1 MKCVSVCLVVLLLLC
16 MAGIWAYDKSKLGTN
31 LSRENSNYYLLVFLA
46 KCDDKPSQTG
56 PCKASFQMWR
66 FIKEQNICE
75 SFTYGGCQG
84 TKNLFDRE
92 EDCKKA
98 CLG

>member
-1 MKCVSVCLVVLLLLC
+1 MKRVSVCLMVLLLLC
-16 MAGIWAYDKSKLGTN
+16 MAGIWAYDKT
-31 LSRENSNYYLLVFLA
+31 

-66 FIKEQNICE
+66 FIKEQKICE

-84 TKNLFDRE
+84 TNNLFDQE
-92 EDCKKA
+92 EDCKTA
-98 CLG
+98 CLV